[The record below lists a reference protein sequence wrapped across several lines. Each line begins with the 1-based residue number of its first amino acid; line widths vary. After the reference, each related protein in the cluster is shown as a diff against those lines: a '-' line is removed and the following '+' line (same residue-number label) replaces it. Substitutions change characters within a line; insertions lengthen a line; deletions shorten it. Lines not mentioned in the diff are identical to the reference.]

1 MIPYFL
7 VNSFIKLFFI
17 LFKLTTYYPENY
29 FIRIWPLPRKLLYFI
44 GI

>member
-17 LFKLTTYYPENY
+17 FFKLTTTPRIISSGSDHYPVNY
-29 FIRIWPLPRKLLYFI
+29 FT